1 MKNRAAKKQ
10 ITYKEEEEEENDS
23 PQTITYYQ
31 KSKTNGK
38 KWNSANTRS
47 SQPQPKRI
55 TKKKAQKKIKMVKTY
70 EKINEFDVFPL
81 EKIKDDLFKDII
93 IVKKTKKTTL
103 LLKECIN
110 LSQKRNIKYLKFMDL
125 KSKKISTFGFNSN
138 LLNDIKRIKKDQEE
152 QKKTILDNKRRKRIS
167 KILNIY
173 PNIPKDLMKKAM
185 NFVPKQKNL
194 NLKKFAEEAV
204 YFAVFRLI
212 YRGPAKIA
220 EIKENLS
227 KEYLHFSFF
236 HQHEHDK
243 QTKLYEKRLN
253 EELEKQHKMETI
265 FVNKYI
271 NENLCVS
278 DSNTVVNEDLV
289 HEYFEHIN
297 EENENENDKESEE
310 ESTEESEEGSF
321 QDIEEE
327 SEVES
332 DEENNE

>member
-138 LLNDIKRIKKDQEE
+138 LLNDIKRIFFGF
-152 QKKTILDNKRRKRIS
+152 IS
-167 KILNIY
+167 
-173 PNIPKDLMKKAM
+173 
-185 NFVPKQKNL
+185 
-194 NLKKFAEEAV
+194 
-204 YFAVFRLI
+204 
-212 YRGPAKIA
+212 
-220 EIKENLS
+220 
-227 KEYLHFSFF
+227 
-236 HQHEHDK
+236 
-243 QTKLYEKRLN
+243 
-253 EELEKQHKMETI
+253 
-265 FVNKYI
+265 
-271 NENLCVS
+271 
-278 DSNTVVNEDLV
+278 
-289 HEYFEHIN
+289 
-297 EENENENDKESEE
+297 
-310 ESTEESEEGSF
+310 
-321 QDIEEE
+321 
-327 SEVES
+327 
-332 DEENNE
+332 